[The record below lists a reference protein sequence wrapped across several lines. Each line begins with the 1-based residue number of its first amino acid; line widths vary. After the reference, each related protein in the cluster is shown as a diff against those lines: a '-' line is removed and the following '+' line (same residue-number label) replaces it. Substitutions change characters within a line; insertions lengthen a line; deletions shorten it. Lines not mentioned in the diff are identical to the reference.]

1 MHSHA
6 MSVDYNSVIVSYE
19 WFDIMI
25 IVCARILERK
35 KTVMGDSKKIVE
47 LRY

>member
-1 MHSHA
+1 

-25 IVCARILERK
+25 IVCARIQKRK
-35 KTVMGDSKKIVE
+35 KTVMGDSKKIIE
-47 LRY
+47 LR

>member
-1 MHSHA
+1 

-25 IVCARILERK
+25 IVCARIQKKRK
-35 KTVMGDSKKIVE
+35 KTVMGDSKNIVE